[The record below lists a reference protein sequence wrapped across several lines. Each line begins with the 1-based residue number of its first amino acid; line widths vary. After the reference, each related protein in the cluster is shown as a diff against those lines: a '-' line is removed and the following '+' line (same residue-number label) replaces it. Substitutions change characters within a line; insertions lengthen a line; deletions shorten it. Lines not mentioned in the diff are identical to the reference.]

1 MATAFVANSP
11 EIAVEAFED
20 GTVMINFLTGRYF
33 SLNPLGDLIWS
44 SLGDGAT
51 AAEIGG
57 ALRSYG
63 LSGTPEPQELETQV
77 EDFLELLR
85 EHRLVAERLG
95 ERAAFAAPAA
105 CALAVYERP
114 SVQVFDDLADL
125 ILLDPVH
132 DVNEQFGWP
141 VVRDAAVDG

>member
-11 EIAVEAFED
+11 EIAVESFED

-33 SLNPLGDLIWS
+33 WLNPLGDLIWL

-51 AAEIGG
+51 AAEIS
-57 ALRSYG
+57 ASIKSYG
-63 LSGTPEPQELETQV
+63 LSGTPEAAELTAQIEH
-77 EDFLELLR
+77 FLDLLR

-95 ERAAFAAPAA
+95 ERTAFTAPAVPHLTA
-105 CALAVYERP
+105 YERP
-114 SVQVFDDLADL
+114 DVQVFDDLADL

-141 VVRDAAVDG
+141 VVRNAAVDG

>member
-1 MATAFVANSP
+1 MAAYIANSP

-44 SLGDGAT
+44 SLGEGAT
-51 AAEIGG
+51 AAEIGAG
-57 ALRSYG
+57 IRSYG
-63 LSGTPEPQELETQV
+63 LVRTPDADELQAQIG
-77 EDFLELLR
+77 DFLDVLR

-95 ERAAFAAPAA
+95 ERPAFAAPAA
-105 CALAVYERP
+105 PDLTEYIP
-114 SVQVFDDLADL
+114 PGLQVFDDLADL

-141 VVRDAAVDG
+141 VVRDSAVDA